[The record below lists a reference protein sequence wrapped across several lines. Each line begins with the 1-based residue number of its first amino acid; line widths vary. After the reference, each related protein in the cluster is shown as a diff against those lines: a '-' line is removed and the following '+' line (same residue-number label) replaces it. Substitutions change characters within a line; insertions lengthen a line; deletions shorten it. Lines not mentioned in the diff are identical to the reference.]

1 MKSWYQAGV
10 LAGAASL
17 AILAGTAHADDG
29 NGNQGQGALQVY
41 DSRGKLVGQLANN
54 YDVFTTINNNVYQ
67 LEIQRNEGTNYIDAF
82 PTANLWYTNT
92 TCTGQRYLLDYGE
105 VPPKAYYEAAG
116 SPGSR
121 GQTLW
126 TYGSGTQTV
135 ALNSYWYGD
144 GGYCIKYTFSPSP
157 VNAVPAVSL
166 GSFPFSP
173 PFCIGGR
180 NEQSCRTE
188 GE

>member
-1 MKSWYQAGV
+1 MKAWYQAGV

-17 AILAGTAHADDG
+17 AILAGSAHADSPG
-29 NGNQGQGALQVY
+29 PYQVY
-41 DSRGKLVGQLANN
+41 DSQSNLVGQLLNDYA
-54 YDVFTTINNNVYQ
+54 VILTINNSAYQ
-67 LEIQRNEGTNYIDAF
+67 LEIQRNEGSNYIYAF

-126 TYGSGTQTV
+126 TYGNGTQTV
-135 ALNSYWYGD
+135 SLNSYWYGD
-144 GGYCIKYTFSPSP
+144 GGYCVKYTFLPNP
-157 VNAVPAVSL
+157 TNAVPAVSL
-166 GSFPFSP
+166 GNFRFYP
-173 PFCIGGR
+173 PFCIGTRPCAGR
-180 NEQSCRTE
+180 EE
-188 GE
+188 